1 MFFSHWFHRYPV
13 VFCPSNPLKS
23 PTSSCSVR
31 HSSRSNLAANSPLPR
46 FQAVTWSQSWGQ
58 WWPPWPPWGQWGRYD
73 LPHCLIGLDYL
84 DSWSGKSI
92 KTGISIHRCTDW
104 YWLLTQEIIAAETN
118 IQLLPALNPTR
129 PLHVPKPLLSSK
141 RTKLLASAPLPTK
154 SPWPTET
161 NSHTNPNKARQ
172 QNIVNIVNEPSTRH
186 L

>member
-1 MFFSHWFHRYPV
+1 MQR
-13 VFCPSNPLKS
+13 
-23 PTSSCSVR
+23 
-31 HSSRSNLAANSPLPR
+31 SPLFP
-46 FQAVTWSQSWGQ
+46 FQLGGQLAVATLPGSHLVAKVMGR
-58 WWPPWPPWGQWGRYD
+58 WPPWGQWGRYD

-92 KTGISIHRCTDW
+92 KTGISIHRWCTDW

-161 NSHTNPNKARQ
+161 NSRTNPSKARQ